1 MGRGGL
7 TRGVHDPILSETS
20 LIRPTSPHA
29 LLFPVVH
36 QGKSLGEG
44 VRRPPPQGSHR
55 TGSPNS
61 GLLQSPIRSPKGLG
75 VLETH
80 HRPVHLEHIHSVP
93 TLPHGDSSV
102 RPTLHSP
109 RRLDDLIG
117 PPGCL
122 SSSSDTPGITAVSS
136 LHGGRS
142 TVPVQGTMLRANN
155 CPSGFYEAYGS
166 DIRHP
171 PSLRYQDPPI
181 PRRLVDSS
189 RIQDRLYSGKGQ
201 APAPMRGARTTS
213 KPQEVITSPFTGH
226 NLSRNAT
233 SVSSVRGKTNRGKNR
248 EPPQGNRGVSLV
260 PKPSSISIPTPS
272 RPPVVTYPS
281 GERGETKNA
290 ITPALSQFQVEFS
303 RRPPP
308 HSLGSSVPRG
318 SPMVVLGN
326 PTTAGSTSFPTGT
339 GFKLLLGCFGRRLGG
354 SNGGPTCVR
363 SVDSMPEATVH
374 QPQGDDGSTE
384 RPPRIQPIPQRQ
396 DDRPVLRQC
405 NNSRISQAVGR
416 NKLQGPIPQSERDL
430 TMGRIN
436 ANHDPS
442 PVHPGLSQLESG
454 SPQSAEPS
462 NRLRVDTASTSGP
475 GTPSQVAGNNRPICN
490 LADGEAP
497 SIFCPSGGTQGSGGG
512 CIPPTLGQ
520 PPGVCLPSDSHHKKS
535 YSQTKELSPLRSHP
549 DRTILASKRMVS
561 RSTGTSIRH
570 SDRTT
575 QTSRSAETT
584 AFPSVS
590 RKSPNAS
597 SDCVATL
604 KRFARQ
610 AGFSDAVAGQLALC
624 RRESTRLN
632 YQARWGKFRKWCKDF
647 NHRSSDPTI
656 PKIAEFLTYLFKTEN
671 AAVSTIKGYR
681 SMLSSVFKFRLP
693 EISTSPIL
701 KDLTRSFEISAPRPI
716 HRSPTW
722 DLDKV
727 LEYLSG
733 PPFEPLTEASFRNKS
748 RKALFLLAM
757 ATAKRVGE
765 LQALSFSV
773 SHRGEDLVLHYDPFF
788 LAKTETASNPLPRS
802 VIVKSLEDFVGD
814 LPERV
819 LCPVRAVRHLRRATR
834 STEASPSRLFVSPS
848 DPTRSMSKNAMSFF
862 LRQLITE
869 SGAVSSAVPPRAHD
883 IRGIATSLNYYSNL
897 SLSAINEAATWKSK
911 RVFAVRYLK
920 DMSATR
926 SRLKD
931 KGPLIAAGSAVN
943 QD

>member
-1 MGRGGL
+1 
-7 TRGVHDPILSETS
+7 
-20 LIRPTSPHA
+20 
-29 LLFPVVH
+29 
-36 QGKSLGEG
+36 
-44 VRRPPPQGSHR
+44 
-55 TGSPNS
+55 
-61 GLLQSPIRSPKGLG
+61 
-75 VLETH
+75 
-80 HRPVHLEHIHSVP
+80 
-93 TLPHGDSSV
+93 
-102 RPTLHSP
+102 
-109 RRLDDLIG
+109 
-117 PPGCL
+117 
-122 SSSSDTPGITAVSS
+122 
-136 LHGGRS
+136 
-142 TVPVQGTMLRANN
+142 
-155 CPSGFYEAYGS
+155 
-166 DIRHP
+166 
-171 PSLRYQDPPI
+171 
-181 PRRLVDSS
+181 
-189 RIQDRLYSGKGQ
+189 
-201 APAPMRGARTTS
+201 
-213 KPQEVITSPFTGH
+213 
-226 NLSRNAT
+226 
-233 SVSSVRGKTNRGKNR
+233 
-248 EPPQGNRGVSLV
+248 
-260 PKPSSISIPTPS
+260 
-272 RPPVVTYPS
+272 
-281 GERGETKNA
+281 
-290 ITPALSQFQVEFS
+290 
-303 RRPPP
+303 
-308 HSLGSSVPRG
+308 
-318 SPMVVLGN
+318 MVVLGN
-326 PTTAGSTSFPTGT
+326 PTTAGSTSFPTST
-339 GFKLLLGCFGRRLGG
+339 GFKLLLGCFRRRLGG
-354 SNGGPTCVR
+354 SNGGPTGVR
-363 SVDSMPEATVH
+363 SVDSMPKATVH

-405 NNSRISQAVGR
+405 NDSRISQAIGR

-462 NRLRVDTASTSGP
+462 NRLRVDTTPTSGP

-520 PPGVCLPSDSHHKKS
+520 PPGVCLPSDSHHKES
-535 YSQTKELSPLRSHP
+535 YSQTKKLSPLRSHP
-549 DRTILASKRMVS
+549 DRTVLTSKRMVS
-561 RSTGTSIRH
+561 RSAGTSIRH

-575 QTSRSAETT
+575 QTPRSAETT

-733 PPFEPLTEASFRNKS
+733 PPFEPLTNASFRNKS

-802 VIVKSLEDFVGD
+802 VIVQSLEDFVGD

-834 STEASPSRLFVSPS
+834 STESSPSRLFVSPS

-911 RVFAVRYLK
+911 RVFAIRYLK